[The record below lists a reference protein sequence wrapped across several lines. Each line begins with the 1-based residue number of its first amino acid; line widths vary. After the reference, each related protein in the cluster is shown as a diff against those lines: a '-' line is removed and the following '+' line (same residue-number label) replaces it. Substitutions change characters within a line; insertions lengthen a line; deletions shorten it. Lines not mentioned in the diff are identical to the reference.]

1 MPKLFL
7 QVHAIEFQLQASF
20 FFSTRPHMAGLKA
33 VSKATM
39 NFSSNLFNIK
49 MDLKGNFLI
58 VPGQRE
64 QNGPT
69 DTGAG
74 TDRRVSGASV
84 GGSCTSSYGPSAE
97 L

>member
-1 MPKLFL
+1 
-7 QVHAIEFQLQASF
+7 
-20 FFSTRPHMAGLKA
+20 
-33 VSKATM
+33 
-39 NFSSNLFNIK
+39 

-69 DTGAG
+69 DMGAG